1 MDLVCYRKGADVDCE
16 GTLVAGTTV
25 RPRCKPQHHE
35 EYPVY
40 YRDITC
46 QADGEWTNPLFA
58 CAPGNMHE
66 NNENTVNIYL
76 YRPIIILSS
85 KEEARQFFNVFFK
98 KAGSMNNNHI
108 FV

>member
-1 MDLVCYRKGADVDCE
+1 MDCE

-46 QADGEWTNPLFA
+46 QADGEWTNPLFS
-58 CAPGNMHE
+58 CAPGKMHE
-66 NNENTVNIYL
+66 NNGNTINIYV
-76 YRPIIILSS
+76 YNPVVILSS
-85 KEEARQFFNVFFK
+85 EDAMTFLNVFNK
-98 KAGSMNNNHI
+98 KAGSINTDHFFESAKI
-108 FV
+108 ASF

>member
-1 MDLVCYRKGADVDCE
+1 MDCE

-46 QADGEWTNPLFA
+46 QADGEWTNPLFS
-58 CAPGNMHE
+58 CAPGKMHE
-66 NNENTVNIYL
+66 NDGGNTVINIY
-76 YRPIIILSS
+76 YNPVIILSS
-85 KEEARQFFNVFFK
+85 EEAMKFFNLFNK
-98 KAGSMNNNHI
+98 KAASIDHLSRPVLHLVSN
-108 FV
+108 